1 MLAGTNRN
9 RDKSQQRIERG
20 TCMGNSQ
27 LFKPFLKLMVYRIS
41 NLAWTRQAGKRRHM
55 QLQSS
60 KLIES
65 LMFNYASIRL
75 FAAPAALRNIVLLGT
90 NVWRHDVIAG
100 YQYKQSDI
108 EFCVCAGSR
117 HNGQ

>member
-1 MLAGTNRN
+1 
-9 RDKSQQRIERG
+9 
-20 TCMGNSQ
+20 
-27 LFKPFLKLMVYRIS
+27 
-41 NLAWTRQAGKRRHM
+41 
-55 QLQSS
+55 
-60 KLIES
+60 
-65 LMFNYASIRL
+65 MFNYASIRL

-90 NVWRHDVIAG
+90 NVWRHDVIAD